1 MARLTFRR
9 LKSSL
14 VVALSLLGFIS
25 VPNYAQAVGLGGLR
39 QDVTRIGYTIDGWR
53 VSAIKKGE
61 QFRVVPNLAGD
72 VDSHEGF
79 ISMMGI
85 GEITGHGSSHV
96 LAATVEAGYM
106 VGCGVDVSDGA
117 SIGRTDSVSITPSV
131 GVHLTRVRLTRQQS
145 MVLLPPRALLP
156 LPVPLRLPAVLR
168 QVFQ

>member
-117 SIGRTDSVSITPSV
+117 SIGRTDSV
-131 GVHLTRVRLTRQQS
+131 L
-145 MVLLPPRALLP
+145 
-156 LPVPLRLPAVLR
+156 
-168 QVFQ
+168 

>member
-117 SIGRTDSVSITPSV
+117 SIGRTDSVSPRLWEC
-131 GVHLTRVRLTRQQS
+131 HLTRVRLTRQQS